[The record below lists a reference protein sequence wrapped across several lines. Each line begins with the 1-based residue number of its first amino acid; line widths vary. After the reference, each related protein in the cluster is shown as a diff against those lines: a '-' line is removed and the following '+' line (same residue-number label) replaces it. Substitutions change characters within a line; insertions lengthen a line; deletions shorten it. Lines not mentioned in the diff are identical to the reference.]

1 MQLLKEHLIEQVNK
15 FKKYDSVEA
24 TESGRERL
32 NSEWG
37 SKMRVLMT
45 VWPNYEQLLESDAAS
60 KLNQSGRLQKI
71 ASKRKQTDTEI
82 AKKIRDAA
90 LGIIEDGNSD
100 IYSGNYV
107 DIPLN
112 ETSEDTTLFAPT
124 TNMQLSHINSTE
136 LNSPHE
142 IEESEQDIER
152 SSSSESTFT
161 RKHTKPATK
170 NRNKQAK
177 DVWQY
182 LAEKSCRESET
193 QLLIHKDNIEIKHA
207 DLKYKQDKL
216 EFEKEKWKVEVEE
229 RKMMIK

>member
-60 KLNQSGRLQKI
+60 KLNQSGRLRKI

-107 DIPLN
+107 DKPLN

-136 LNSPHE
+136 LNSPRE
-142 IEESEQDIER
+142 IEESEQDIE
-152 SSSSESTFT
+152 
-161 RKHTKPATK
+161 
-170 NRNKQAK
+170 
-177 DVWQY
+177 
-182 LAEKSCRESET
+182 
-193 QLLIHKDNIEIKHA
+193 
-207 DLKYKQDKL
+207 
-216 EFEKEKWKVEVEE
+216 
-229 RKMMIK
+229 

>member
-37 SKMRVLMT
+37 LKMRVLMT

-60 KLNQSGRLQKI
+60 KLNQSGRLRKI

-112 ETSEDTTLFAPT
+112 ETSEDTT
-124 TNMQLSHINSTE
+124 QLHICGWCKQSHINSTE
-136 LNSPHE
+136 LNSPRE
-142 IEESEQDIER
+142 IEESEQDIE
-152 SSSSESTFT
+152 
-161 RKHTKPATK
+161 
-170 NRNKQAK
+170 
-177 DVWQY
+177 
-182 LAEKSCRESET
+182 
-193 QLLIHKDNIEIKHA
+193 
-207 DLKYKQDKL
+207 
-216 EFEKEKWKVEVEE
+216 
-229 RKMMIK
+229 

>member
-24 TESGRERL
+24 IESGRERL

-45 VWPNYEQLLESDAAS
+45 VWPKYEQLLESDAAS
-60 KLNQSGRLQKI
+60 KLNQSGRLRKI

-82 AKKIRDAA
+82 AKKTRDAA

-136 LNSPHE
+136 LNSPRRRR
-142 IEESEQDIER
+142 I
-152 SSSSESTFT
+152 
-161 RKHTKPATK
+161 
-170 NRNKQAK
+170 
-177 DVWQY
+177 
-182 LAEKSCRESET
+182 
-193 QLLIHKDNIEIKHA
+193 
-207 DLKYKQDKL
+207 
-216 EFEKEKWKVEVEE
+216 
-229 RKMMIK
+229 

>member
-107 DIPLN
+107 DKPLN

-136 LNSPHE
+136 LNSPRE
-142 IEESEQDIER
+142 IEESEQDIE
-152 SSSSESTFT
+152 
-161 RKHTKPATK
+161 
-170 NRNKQAK
+170 
-177 DVWQY
+177 
-182 LAEKSCRESET
+182 
-193 QLLIHKDNIEIKHA
+193 
-207 DLKYKQDKL
+207 
-216 EFEKEKWKVEVEE
+216 
-229 RKMMIK
+229 